1 MYNNINM
8 AIEISNMFKNCA
20 SLTEVEFPN
29 LSTRGSICIG
39 YGGGNGYSSKKQLVQ
54 TMQNQCK
61 DIFELYCKLYPEHKS
76 DWESLLKMNENNYQ
90 HTVGSIMATYNLDL
104 PDVD

>member
-1 MYNNINM
+1 M

-20 SLTEVEFPN
+20 SLTKVEFPN
-29 LSTRGSICIG
+29 LSTSGSIYSGC
-39 YGGGNGYSSKKQLVQ
+39 GGSSGYSSKKQLVQ

-90 HTVGSIMATYNLDL
+90 HTVSSIMATYNLDL